1 VHEGSNVI
9 ESETERV
16 AQAWSKEEVN
26 GVPELSK
33 AVPNA
38 RLNALLEV
46 DVPTIDH
53 TCPSDRLHSAT

>member
-26 GVPELSK
+26 GDRTLPK
-33 AVPNA
+33 AVLNA
-38 RLNALLEV
+38 RLSG
-46 DVPTIDH
+46 D
-53 TCPSDRLHSAT
+53 